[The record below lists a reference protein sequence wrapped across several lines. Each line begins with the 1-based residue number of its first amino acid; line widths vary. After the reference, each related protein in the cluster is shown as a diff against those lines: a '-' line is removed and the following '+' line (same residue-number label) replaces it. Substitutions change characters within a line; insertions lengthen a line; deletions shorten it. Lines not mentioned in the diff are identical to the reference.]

1 MTPRLSVPTDN
12 IFKFF
17 ALFGTVML
25 ISSFLAM
32 IFVNDNTNMRL
43 MEWADELASF
53 QSDEVVSSYEETR
66 TVMIERLIEIEA
78 DNKEVFIIVLNAL
91 MVIGSSLASI
101 GFLKWY
107 KDIQP
112 MEDEYKE
119 LLIAQMRR
127 DLNKSSVVKRS
138 KRLEKK

>member
-32 IFVNDNTNMRL
+32 VFINDNTNMRL

-53 QSDEVVSSYEETR
+53 EADQVVTSYETKRAE
-66 TVMIERLIEIEA
+66 MLERLIEIEA
-78 DNKEVFIIVLNAL
+78 ENKQTFIIVLNVL
-91 MVIGSSLASI
+91 MILGASLAAV
-101 GFLKWY
+101 GFLKWF

-119 LLIAQMRR
+119 LLIAQMKK
-127 DLNKSSVVKRS
+127 DLNKPSVVKRS